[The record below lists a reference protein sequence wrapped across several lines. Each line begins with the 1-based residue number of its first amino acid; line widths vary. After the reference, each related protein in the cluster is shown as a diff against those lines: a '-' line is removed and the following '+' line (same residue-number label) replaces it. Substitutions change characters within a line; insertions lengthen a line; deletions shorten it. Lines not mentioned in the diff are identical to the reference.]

1 MAKSQAMVA
10 DKVRQEYGE
19 ESVEMLEALA
29 EIMNKTALK
38 ELELHKLTWPLM
50 MALPLINVVHSALPP
65 PKCSAPL
72 QDEPELFAQASHWVD
87 YAAAAYGGK
96 EKDEKDAIQQRLGDR
111 ATVLMACLPKAGV
124 QCPGHFV
131 AVDAN
136 EKVVVLGIR
145 GTVNL
150 SDAITDAVGNSV
162 PFPEYPGVE
171 THQAILAAAKEVLN
185 RTRPTLNEA
194 LAANPG
200 FGVVVTG
207 HSLGAGTAVVC
218 TLILQAEQ
226 LDGSPKLRGFAY
238 APPPIVSPLEDPAI
252 AAVSRG
258 PAASTS
264 SSGCFL
270 KCFKPASSNQAELY
284 CFIHRHDV
292 VPRISLHNSYML
304 GLEAKAVDAT
314 DLGFMERMALI
325 RKGKTEA
332 ANEVA
337 KGKVV
342 EAVTREKEKAKTE
355 PHKEFKSHFIPGRI
369 FWISK
374 EGSEPPK
381 VSCSDAKEFQGLLLK
396 GSLSALEDH
405 RIGCYQVGLS
415 SKDSQK

>member
-252 AAVSRG
+252 AA
-258 PAASTS
+258 
-264 SSGCFL
+264 
-270 KCFKPASSNQAELY
+270 AELY